1 MITYFHSTPYFLN
14 TEYMPACIDRIRQE
28 LENPKWYISPYDVER
43 SDLSPELRSHIQD
56 LLPFKIS
63 DAGFLKRRPNTFYH
77 PHMDPKRTFALNM
90 LLTDEEPDKEGTYVV
105 NTGIKNSGGIPE
117 FLFAGSKRV
126 SYTKNCFTVLNTK
139 KIHYAINNSTEDR
152 VILSIGCNEIPYE
165 TVIQSIAKDLLKL

>member
-14 TEYMPACIDRIRQE
+14 TEYIPTCIDRIRQE

-43 SDLSPELRSHIQD
+43 SDLSTELRSHIQD

-63 DAGFLKRRPNTFYH
+63 DAGFLKRRPTAFYH

-105 NTGIKNSGGIPE
+105 HTGIYNNAP
-117 FLFAGSKRV
+117 FAGSKRV

-139 KIHYAINNSTEDR
+139 KIHYAINNSTADR
-152 VILSIGCNEIPYE
+152 IILSIGCNEIPYE

>member
-1 MITYFHSTPYFLN
+1 
-14 TEYMPACIDRIRQE
+14 MPACIDRIRQE

-139 KIHYAINNSTEDR
+139 KIHYAINNRAEDR